1 MSTTFGICLE
11 EIEKRAVSSAA
22 TLRLLQGRVA
32 QGARVAPGIMA
43 HAAQQAASG
52 VAHTTPALRNVAL
65 EAGSAARLQQQAR
78 AIAPVKAPL
87 QARIAKA
94 EGMGHGQFDY
104 SKPRKTTSEGHVI
117 YGDAFGDTHHYSQGA
132 MNTMTASPAT
142 IADPKGLMAAAPKKA
157 PASTAVTAV
166 TRKGA
171 PLPKP
176 QVGMQMAE
184 PIATA
189 RTVLAPRVA

>member
-1 MSTTFGICLE
+1 MDYFTVCMS
-11 EIEKRAVSSAA
+11 EIEKRAVSAA
-22 TLRLLQGRVA
+22 STLKLLQGRAA

-65 EAGSAARLQQQAR
+65 EAGSAAKLQQQAR
-78 AIAPVKAPL
+78 AIAPAKAPL
-87 QARIAKA
+87 RARIAKA

-104 SKPRKTTSEGHVI
+104 SKPRKTTSDGHVI
-117 YGDAFGDTHHYSQGA
+117 YGDAFGDTHRYSQGA

-142 IADPKGLMAAAPKKA
+142 ISDPKGLMAAAPKKA
-157 PASTAVTAV
+157 PAATAVTAV

-171 PLPKP
+171 PMPKP
-176 QVGMQMAE
+176 QVGMQMAN
-184 PIATA
+184 PIGTA
-189 RTVLAPRVA
+189 PTMMAPRMA